1 MAHNQDIDTT
11 EPLRKVS
18 VHIYILPNLMTT
30 ANMFFGFFSIILAM
44 KGQFQMA
51 AYAIVA
57 SAVFDLLD
65 GRLARLTR
73 STSKF
78 GAEYDSLSDVLSF
91 GMAPALLMYL
101 WALEPFGRL
110 GWLASFVYLA
120 CTALRLARF
129 NVQAH
134 VVEKNYFQG
143 LPSPMAAGIVASAVL
158 AFMDLGYESR
168 GNIGLLLLTVLL
180 GIVMVSTFRY
190 RSFKDLDLKERVPFK
205 YLVFGVGVIAWIAY
219 RPEVH
224 LFVLFLIYALL
235 GAVLGVLNFRKNKKF
250 KSNVYM
256 PSAVNSDPDLIEDE
270 DEAPSEEHKK

>member
-1 MAHNQDIDTT
+1 MAHSQEIDTT
-11 EPLRKVS
+11 EPLKKVS

-44 KGQFQMA
+44 KGQFQLA

-57 SAVFDLLD
+57 SAIFDLLD

-110 GWLASFVYLA
+110 GWLASFIYLA

-158 AFMDLGYESR
+158 AFIDLGYDSR
-168 GNIGLLLLTVLL
+168 GNWGLLLLTVLL

-190 RSFKDLDLKERVPFK
+190 RSFKDLDLKERMPFK
-205 YLVFGVGVIAWIAY
+205 YLVVGVGVIAWIAY

-224 LFVLFLIYALL
+224 LFILFLIYALL

-256 PSAVNSDPDLIEDE
+256 PGAVNSDPDLVEDE
-270 DEAPSEEHKK
+270 DEEPKK